1 MDSFQQMK
9 TSDIHFL
16 LGNTDQAWLLVL
28 GTRCMLFAPE
38 TWQILSSGLT
48 IAPAHEL
55 TKDQRNPC
63 IKGVLSGVPCK

>member
-1 MDSFQQMK
+1 MDSSQQMK
-9 TSDIHFL
+9 TLDIHFL

-28 GTRCMLFAPE
+28 GTRCKLFPPE
-38 TWQILSSGLT
+38 T
-48 IAPAHEL
+48 AHKL